1 MKKNRDGDGLQSR
14 KNELSPILH
23 RNAYEEMPPDTNKK
37 DWDEFRMKY
46 NSAANLELQ
55 DNPIQ
60 LNLGLSMNCNLKCGF
75 CIQGITDHSKMYY
88 NKVKKSPGGSKM
100 GFDAYKKIIDEA
112 VSFGVKSVKLN
123 SIDEPLLNKDI
134 ASYIIYAKSAG
145 IINIYF
151 STNGILLTDE
161 MAKSLIDSGLTK
173 IQISID
179 SITKETYQKQRN
191 SGKYETIVSN
201 VLGFIDRRNAMGR
214 KFPLVRVSFL
224 QTRMNIH
231 EMQKFI
237 DFWEGKADIIGLQE
251 MNELPEGESD
261 YFIGGGIKSFRCAFP
276 FKQLKVDA
284 TGSIHPCCAMNGI
297 NMKLGDIQDISLK
310 DAWNSPQMK
319 DLQGLHK
326 YGDYKKNPH
335 CNKCINGI

>member
-134 ASYIIYAKSAG
+134 ASYIIYAKSA
-145 IINIYF
+145 
-151 STNGILLTDE
+151 
-161 MAKSLIDSGLTK
+161 
-173 IQISID
+173 
-179 SITKETYQKQRN
+179 
-191 SGKYETIVSN
+191 
-201 VLGFIDRRNAMGR
+201 
-214 KFPLVRVSFL
+214 
-224 QTRMNIH
+224 
-231 EMQKFI
+231 
-237 DFWEGKADIIGLQE
+237 
-251 MNELPEGESD
+251 
-261 YFIGGGIKSFRCAFP
+261 
-276 FKQLKVDA
+276 
-284 TGSIHPCCAMNGI
+284 
-297 NMKLGDIQDISLK
+297 
-310 DAWNSPQMK
+310 
-319 DLQGLHK
+319 
-326 YGDYKKNPH
+326 
-335 CNKCINGI
+335 

>member
-88 NKVKKSPGGSKM
+88 NKVKKRPG
-100 GFDAYKKIIDEA
+100 
-112 VSFGVKSVKLN
+112 
-123 SIDEPLLNKDI
+123 
-134 ASYIIYAKSAG
+134 AG

-297 NMKLGDIQDISLK
+297 NMKLGDIQDMSLK